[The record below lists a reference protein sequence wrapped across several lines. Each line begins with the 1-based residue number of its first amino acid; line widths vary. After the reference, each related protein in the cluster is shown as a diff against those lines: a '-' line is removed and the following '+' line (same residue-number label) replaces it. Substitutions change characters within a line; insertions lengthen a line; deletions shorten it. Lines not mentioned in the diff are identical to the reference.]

1 MIQSQFAKEN
11 KAENMLMLVFVMLA
25 IASFEAPKLLK
36 QKQYGE
42 LLAFSVMWGMA
53 FGYAALVVMRVEL
66 PSLINVLEFVYA
78 FVGLQ

>member
-1 MIQSQFAKEN
+1 
-11 KAENMLMLVFVMLA
+11 MLMLVPIMIA
-25 IASFEAPKLLK
+25 IALFEAPKLLK

-42 LLAFSVMWGMA
+42 LLAFGALWGMA

-66 PSLINVLEFVYA
+66 PTIMNVLEFVYA